1 MRNQTKLWIPYTKNS
16 IKKLDA
22 LLKHKSHKEKTK
34 ERTKHTFHT
43 RLVNLKHVKLSNDQ
57 INTLY
62 LRFDYTI
69 KNNAKQFVNTLII
82 GTENV
87 IRYLYLRI
95 QNSSVYVKMKK
106 IKKIVDT
113 ETCNTLYMKDSNII

>member
-1 MRNQTKLWIPYTKNS
+1 M
-16 IKKLDA
+16 
-22 LLKHKSHKEKTK
+22 
-34 ERTKHTFHT
+34 
-43 RLVNLKHVKLSNDQ
+43 VNLKHVKFSNDQ

>member
-1 MRNQTKLWIPYTKNS
+1 M
-16 IKKLDA
+16 
-22 LLKHKSHKEKTK
+22 
-34 ERTKHTFHT
+34 
-43 RLVNLKHVKLSNDQ
+43 KLSNDQ
-57 INTLY
+57 INTLN

-87 IRYLYLRI
+87 IRFLYLRI

-106 IKKIVDT
+106 IKKNCRHRNMQHTIH
-113 ETCNTLYMKDSNII
+113 ERQQYNLKK

>member
-1 MRNQTKLWIPYTKNS
+1 M
-16 IKKLDA
+16 
-22 LLKHKSHKEKTK
+22 
-34 ERTKHTFHT
+34 KHTFHT